1 MKEKVGE
8 KSRPVVQRRA
18 FLTFSFPS
26 PDGRGD
32 NKEERDEPAKEE
44 KETSADRRADSFF
57 CFAGHLS
64 FFQAPLV
71 TNLAIEFI
79 AKCDQLVVPASACAL
94 GKR

>member
-1 MKEKVGE
+1 MGSIEANGRSLVSDDRE
-8 KSRPVVQRRA
+8 P
-18 FLTFSFPS
+18 TFSPS